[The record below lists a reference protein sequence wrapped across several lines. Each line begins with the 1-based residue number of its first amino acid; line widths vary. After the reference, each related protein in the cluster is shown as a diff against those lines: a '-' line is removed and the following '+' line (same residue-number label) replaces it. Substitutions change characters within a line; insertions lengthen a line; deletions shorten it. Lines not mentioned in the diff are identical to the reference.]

1 MTPTVK
7 SGLASAKFSMT
18 DWESFDVRFG
28 SEADIAR
35 CPRCVRFPLDNGHC
49 SDELARLLSANS
61 GTLSFDHLIGAEEH
75 GMVRLQPESFRRAVD
90 ANPT

>member
-1 MTPTVK
+1 MFLISRFSLDRT
-7 SGLASAKFSMT
+7 GLKGEISKFN
-18 DWESFDVRFG
+18 VRFG

-61 GTLSFDHLIGAEEH
+61 GTLSFDHRIGAQEH
-75 GMVRLQPESFRRAVD
+75 CMVRLQPQRFRRAVD